1 MDTVDAALGAEP
13 APVDASSLAD
23 ATPVALDAK
32 SEARDTRVLEA
43 MGRLRIGLDGLADG
57 TRAAA
62 CGDVSGMQD
71 PAAVIAAWML
81 TDDGADTKT
90 RAASA
95 KGLLDEYRDWRLLF
109 APTHPRPRAAPAPRP
124 LHLR

>member
-1 MDTVDAALGAEP
+1 MAKSEFVNNPLIPFVLVAGVLSGSLLRSSPPGDAGKGADANTSNEKSDGAAAPVPWVSDLRPVMDTVDAALGAEP

-57 TRAAA
+57 TRA
-62 CGDVSGMQD
+62 
-71 PAAVIAAWML
+71 
-81 TDDGADTKT
+81 
-90 RAASA
+90 
-95 KGLLDEYRDWRLLF
+95 
-109 APTHPRPRAAPAPRP
+109 
-124 LHLR
+124 